1 MKTHGLDFIGYIIVQ
16 RVEGLPTFNAETDYA
31 RLIYDT
37 IDDKI
42 YKGDVTG
49 WNEVIDINS
58 ELLVHRVASLP
69 SFDASQLGRVLYNE
83 DDGYLY
89 RGKTG
94 GWVKLVDGDDTR
106 LIEHYNTLPDFDDT
120 KDVGRVVYNEE
131 DGKLYLG
138 KEDEWFQ
145 MDIEVTEPYEH
156 PTDIQCQHTIAD
168 HTDAVGSTDSR
179 ATNSE
184 TYLLQ
189 AKAMFDH
196 ISSDDHDG
204 RYYTQNE
211 VDNLISLATSNVSGN
226 YVSKSGDVM
235 SGSLIAD
242 NSSNNSIVRNI
253 RISTS
258 MPTSAEGDNGDIWLK
273 V

>member
-83 DDGYLY
+83 DDGHLY
-89 RGKTG
+89 RGKIG

-106 LIEHYNTLPDFDDT
+106 LIEKYSDLPEFTEADDQ
-120 KDVGRVVYNEE
+120 GRVIYNEN
-131 DGKLYLG
+131 DNSLYVG
-138 KEDEWFQ
+138 QTQWVR

-156 PTDIQCQHTIAD
+156 PISIQCQHTIAD
-168 HTDAVGSTDSR
+168 HTDTVGSTDAR
-179 ATNSE
+179 NVDSE

-196 ISSDDHDG
+196 INGGDHDG

-211 VDNLISLATSNVSGN
+211 VDSLISLATSSVSGN

>member
-69 SFDASQLGRVLYNE
+69 SFNASQLGRVLYNE

-89 RGKTG
+89 RGKIG

-106 LIEHYNTLPDFDDT
+106 LIEHYGTLPDFDDT
-120 KDVGRVVYNEE
+120 TDVGRVIYNEE

-138 KEDEWFQ
+138 KETEWFQ
-145 MDIEVTEPYEH
+145 MDIEITEPYEH
-156 PTDIQCQHTIAD
+156 PISIQCQHAISD
-168 HTDAVGSTDSR
+168 HADAVGTTDARNSD
-179 ATNSE
+179 SE

-196 ISSDDHDG
+196 INSGDHDG
-204 RYYTQNE
+204 RYYTETE
-211 VDNLISLATSNVSGN
+211 VDGLLSEYIENIENN
-226 YVSKSGDVM
+226 YVNKSGDTMV
-235 SGSLIAD
+235 GELVTH
-242 NSSNNSIVRNI
+242 NNNNYNFITRNI
-253 RISTS
+253 KISETEPQS
-258 MPTSAEGDNGDIWLK
+258 SDGVNGD